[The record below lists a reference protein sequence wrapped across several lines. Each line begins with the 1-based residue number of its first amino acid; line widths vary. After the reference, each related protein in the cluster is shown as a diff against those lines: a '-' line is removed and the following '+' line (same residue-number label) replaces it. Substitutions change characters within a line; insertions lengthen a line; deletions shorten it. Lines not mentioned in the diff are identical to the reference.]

1 MATETSKANFM
12 SIASNGSFSAD
23 VQLSLR
29 MDNTIFPLHKVSPTR
44 VVVRKP
50 VDLPIGYADVIVSVD
65 GKSQISPVYLPN
77 GASSHSSSVQLE
89 PVEACQS
96 ST

>member
-1 MATETSKANFM
+1 
-12 SIASNGSFSAD
+12 
-23 VQLSLR
+23 

-44 VVVRKP
+44 VVMRKP
-50 VDLPIGYADVIVSVD
+50 VDLPVGYADVIVSVD

-77 GASSHSSSVQLE
+77 GASCLSSLVQLE
-89 PVEACQS
+89 PVEVCQS

>member
-1 MATETSKANFM
+1 MATP
-12 SIASNGSFSAD
+12 SNGSFSAD

-29 MDNTIFPLHKVSPTR
+29 MNNTIFPLHKVSPTR

-50 VDLPIGYADVIVSVD
+50 VDLPVGYADVIVSVD

-77 GASSHSSSVQLE
+77 GASSLSPLVQLE

-96 ST
+96 DT

>member
-1 MATETSKANFM
+1 MATP
-12 SIASNGSFSAD
+12 SNGSFSAD

-29 MDNTIFPLHKVSPTR
+29 MENTIYPLHKVSPTR

-65 GKSQISPVYLPN
+65 GKSQVSPVYLPN
-77 GASSHSSSVQLE
+77 GASALSPLVQLE
-89 PVEACQS
+89 AVEACQADTQKS
-96 ST
+96 